1 MKPIM
6 ACFPDHWVLRH
17 QTERDY
23 GVDCIVEM
31 AEMATPQR
39 PGAEMPGELFAIQSK
54 GVAKVTWRGSNDAR
68 WLRVAGIKKST
79 VYYWMKLPFPV
90 FH

>member
-39 PGAEMPGELFAIQSK
+39 PGAEMPGELSASQRASQRSPGVDRTTPGGFGSPESK
-54 GVAKVTWRGSNDAR
+54 RAPCTTG
-68 WLRVAGIKKST
+68 
-79 VYYWMKLPFPV
+79 
-90 FH
+90 